1 MALLK
6 ELFWEFSLGYSS
18 FLLQKKHFWITLDQV
33 SANRGPDSTFTV
45 KANTKTMCPK
55 SSRFPLVT
63 MMDRGRVIQPRV
75 KY

>member
-1 MALLK
+1 MMPYDFIERTFLGIYFYYK
-6 ELFWEFSLGYSS
+6 E
-18 FLLQKKHFWITLDQV
+18 KHFWITLDQV